1 MEEVTILPNAYVPIV
16 LNPKFEFV
24 PFESN
29 SRKSIVEGHT
39 QLENGHNMQTIDV
52 HNLTHAQTREPPKR
66 VSEFLRDD
74 GSKNGINLLLDV
86 DKKELINFLMTKIFC
101 VS

>member
-1 MEEVTILPNAYVPIV
+1 MLPNSHIPIV

-29 SRKSIVEGHT
+29 AHKQTGDPYAQHDNGPNT
-39 QLENGHNMQTIDV
+39 QAIDM
-52 HNLTHAQTREPPKR
+52 HKLTPVQTREPPNE
-66 VSEFLRDD
+66 VSDYLRLDE
-74 GSKNGINLLLDV
+74 SKNGINLMQEG